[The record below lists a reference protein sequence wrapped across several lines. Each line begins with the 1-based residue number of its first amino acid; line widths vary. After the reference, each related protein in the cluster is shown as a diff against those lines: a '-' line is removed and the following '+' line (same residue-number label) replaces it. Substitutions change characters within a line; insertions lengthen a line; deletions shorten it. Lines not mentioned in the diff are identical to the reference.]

1 MRAFVFTDKSLASE
15 AGRFVW
21 LEIDTEK
28 SRNAPFRKQ
37 FPIEALPTFLIVD
50 PAEQNVALRWV
61 GGATASQLRRLLD
74 DGRLAVAGGGPAPA
88 GRARGGRGHDGAH
101 GGGRPLRGLR
111 KPARRP
117 RGREGRSGREAGGL
131 RVGGV
136 SRARGRPGP
145 NSRGA
150 RGVRPASPERLPQ
163 ARGAKARDPDARGLG
178 AGPARRLQPARPP
191 GGGAQGHEALG
202 RRTGGLGP
210 GTLQGLRAAPSRD
223 PPDAR
228 GHLLG
233 PRRRGVGEADAGR
246 GAERRRGD
254 ARGPALR
261 IHDRLDQEEAP
272 GVSLN
277 PAGPPRLAR
286 PHPVVTETM
295 RLDVTL
301 FELRLFKSR
310 SQASLAVQDG
320 AVLLNGE
327 VVKPSHGV
335 RPGDRVTL
343 VGADGRRTLEV
354 LALPRISLSKEA
366 ARTLVRDLGDAP

>member
-1 MRAFVFTDKSLASE
+1 MWRCAGWAERPRPSSGDCWTTAASPSPE
-15 AGRFVW
+15 AGRSPRAAREHPP
-21 LEIDTEK
+21 EI
-28 SRNAPFRKQ
+28 
-37 FPIEALPTFLIVD
+37 ALPRPIACCSAPTLSTGRATT
-50 PAEQNVALRWV
+50 PAPPRPIRRRWRPHPR
-61 GGATASQLRRLLD
+61 GGAAT
-74 DGRLAVAGGGPAPA
+74 A
-88 GRARGGRGHDGAH
+88 GRSSRCCSRCRG
-101 GGGRPLRGLR
+101 P
-111 KPARRP
+111 KPARR
-117 RGREGRSGREAGGL
+117 RRS
-131 RVGGV
+131 
-136 SRARGRPGP
+136 S
-145 NSRGA
+145 
-150 RGVRPASPERLPQ
+150 
-163 ARGAKARDPDARGLG
+163 
-178 AGPARRLQPARPP
+178 PARPIP
-191 GGGAQGHEALG
+191 GFEARRPRRTWRRAVSTRLSSCRRRARRARSWSRPSRRTRARWSLG
-202 RRTGGLGP
+202 RRTGGIGP

-261 IHDRLDQEEAP
+261 IDDRLDQEEAP

-277 PAGPPRLAR
+277 PAGPRRLAR